1 VIDRPASNLTWAVG
15 DPIGFSGHATDIV
28 NQPLQLTAPNQ
39 KLRGKTYAFV
49 SWSYGGVQSPI
60 IRPRPRPPT
69 YTATYQRDG
78 R

>member
-49 SWSYGGVQSPI
+49 SWSDGGTQNHT
-60 IRPRPRPPT
+60 IRAPSTATT
-69 YTATYQRDG
+69 YTATFR
-78 R
+78 RVK